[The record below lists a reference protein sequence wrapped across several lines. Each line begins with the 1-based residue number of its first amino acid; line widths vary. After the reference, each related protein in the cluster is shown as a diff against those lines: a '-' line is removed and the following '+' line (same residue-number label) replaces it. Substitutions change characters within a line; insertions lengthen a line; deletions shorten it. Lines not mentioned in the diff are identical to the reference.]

1 MAAAAVTSNGSAA
14 AANRPSPGQPAS
26 VYSEVQTSRLLHAL
40 PLPSVLRS
48 DFSVV
53 DGPASSAAELAWED
67 QKSRVEFGEG
77 TPPAVSHEKNRGEMN
92 GARSGYGIDGAGQ

>member
-14 AANRPSPGQPAS
+14 AANRPSPGRPAS
-26 VYSEVQTSRLLHAL
+26 VYSEVQSRLLHAL

-53 DGPASSAAELAWED
+53 NRPTSSAAELAWED
-67 QKSRVEFGEG
+67 QKSRVKFGEG
-77 TPPAVSHEKNRGEMN
+77 TPPARRRRRAQGERRPPSATKRV
-92 GARSGYGIDGAGQ
+92 GAR

>member
-1 MAAAAVTSNGSAA
+1 MAAATAVVTSNGSAA
-14 AANRPSPGQPAS
+14 AANRPSPGRPAS

-53 DGPASSAAELAWED
+53 DGPASSGAELAWED

-77 TPPAVSHEKNRGEMN
+77 TPPARRRRRAQGERRPPSATKRT
-92 GARSGYGIDGAGQ
+92 GAR